1 MDFEQAA
8 FEPVQEAFPNAQ
20 LFGCLFHLVKNF
32 KKQLREA
39 DLATRYKN
47 DADFVLEARM
57 IVALAFV
64 PLDALDDA
72 LEALEGLDDELEPV
86 TSWFE
91 VNYVGKCKIAI
102 WYHCRY
108 SYV

>member
-1 MDFEQAA
+1 MTLSGVLQPSSVAMDFEQSA
-8 FEPVQEAFPNAQ
+8 FQPVQEAFPNAQ
-20 LFGCLFHLVKNF
+20 LFGCLFHLVKNL

-47 DADFVLEARM
+47 DADFALEARM

-64 PLDALDDA
+64 PLDALDDV
-72 LEALEGLDDELEPV
+72 LEALEGLDSDLEPV

-91 VNYVGKCKIAI
+91 VNYVGM
-102 WYHCRY
+102 
-108 SYV
+108 